1 MVHTCIIVVLCEMI
15 VVVDCNIIVL
25 VMFFWISPNTNI
37 IMIHPNDETKKTPSK
52 IIIFIREKESV
63 RMQHGKY
70 SSVPFRGVTINI
82 VPMFPGL

>member
-1 MVHTCIIVVLCEMI
+1 MI

-52 IIIFIREKESV
+52 IIIFICENEVLECSMV
-63 RMQHGKY
+63 NTVQLH
-70 SSVPFRGVTINI
+70 TEE
-82 VPMFPGL
+82 